1 MKRTGIVKKI
11 QAALIMLACPFAAFA
26 SQDGGEDY
34 HPFVV
39 EGKIWYC
46 TETIVFGNSYKLDY
60 MISGDTIINGYAC
73 KKLRSRRERGRK
85 DFNWYFEC
93 GLMEQEKKVFKVF
106 PDYIKILYDFGM
118 DVGDSFETGDYN
130 VSVVSI
136 DTLVIPDGKKYRNA
150 TIKITSHEF
159 DYTSVK
165 GAYPP
170 RYNWIERIGSLYEP
184 FYCYD
189 ELHFRSFSDGGS
201 HTFVIKCI
209 ENGEILYDSGE
220 ANGVPSA
227 TAEDR
232 QDAPVFDLYGRRLNG
247 VPQRGIYIRDGRKYV
262 VK

>member
-11 QAALIMLACPFAAFA
+11 QVALMLLACPFAAFA

-46 TETIVFGNSYKLDY
+46 TETIVFSNSYKLDY

-73 KKLRSRRERGRK
+73 KKLLKRRERGRK

-93 GLMEQEKKVFKVF
+93 GLMEQGKRVFEVYK
-106 PDYIKILYDFGM
+106 DRIITLYDFSM
-118 DVGDSFETGDYN
+118 EVGDYIDYEEYRAL
-130 VSVVSI
+130 VESI
-136 DTLVIPDGKKYRNA
+136 DTWVTPEGREYKMRI
-150 TIKITSHEF
+150 IKVVDLEWHSYF
-159 DYTSVK
+159 
-165 GAYPP
+165 
-170 RYNWIERIGSLYEP
+170 YNYWIGRIGTLSRPFRP
-184 FYCYD
+184 FYEVFAD
-189 ELHFRSFSDGGS
+189 GSFGVGVDR
-201 HTFVIKCI
+201 CI

-227 TAEDR
+227 TVQDR
-232 QDAPVFDLYGRRLNG
+232 QDAPCFNLQGRRLNG
-247 VPQRGIYIRDGRKYV
+247 VPQRGMYIRDGRKYV